1 MFWPTYSLYW
11 ERVRTTSR
19 SLNPRFITTLSWL
32 SFTATSIVRDRPA
45 EAIPWREA
53 AFSQNLALI
62 WRSVIRLHF
71 SHECNIISSILYH
84 SYYSRTLYV
93 SWQRRVC
100 KYGMCVFPQLSSE
113 LRKQSAVWV
122 LCAGDSRI
130 GCEEWSLPLSR
141 IPAHLSP
148 SAQSRP
154 SQHFTPPQRHNLHR
168 DAFVL
173 ETISLSLKL
182 SLCDWQ
188 NISEGHDTPSL
199 HRCTVETGATA
210 FQSITAWTLHHCQ
223 HDLWGNWKRE
233 WNGFW
238 MAGEERRKSAIAI
251 LITIWIIY

>member
-1 MFWPTYSLYW
+1 MTVLHSHKHC
-11 ERVRTTSR
+11 ERSARWSHPMERGCFFTESCFDLKVSH
-19 SLNPRFITTLSWL
+19 
-32 SFTATSIVRDRPA
+32 SF
-45 EAIPWREA
+45 
-53 AFSQNLALI
+53 AF
-62 WRSVIRLHF
+62 F
-71 SHECNIISSILYH
+71 THECNINSSILYN

-122 LCAGDSRI
+122 LCARDSRI

-210 FQSITAWTLHHCQ
+210 IQSITAWTLHHCQ

-233 WNGFW
+233 WNAFW
-238 MAGEERRKSAIAI
+238 MAGEERRGEERRGERRGEKMQ
-251 LITIWIIY
+251 